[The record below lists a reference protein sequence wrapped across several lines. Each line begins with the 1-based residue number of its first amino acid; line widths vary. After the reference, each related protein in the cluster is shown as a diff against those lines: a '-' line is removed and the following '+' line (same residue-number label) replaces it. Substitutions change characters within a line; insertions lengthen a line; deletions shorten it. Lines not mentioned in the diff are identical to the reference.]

1 MLAYGGLRPA
11 EALGLRRRHL
21 DDLGQLLVE
30 GGLTETRGKLI
41 ERSTTKT
48 HRVRI
53 VPLPASVA
61 GELSTHMETN
71 VPSDPESRIFTTERG
86 APVRL
91 SNFRSVFSEARDTAE
106 LPSWVTPYTL
116 RHTAASL
123 LAQQGVPVT
132 TAASLLGHDPAIYLR
147 TYAHLYPGDLR
158 AAADAARSRAF
169 RRRVQRGRLLPA
181 RRGDAE
187 RSRGEFAGKVQGQ
200 QLGFNENSHLT
211 CAYLVGLP
219 GFEPGTS

>member
-1 MLAYGGLRPA
+1 VLAYGGLRPA

-61 GELSTHMETN
+61 GELSKHMETN

-86 APVRL
+86 SPVRL

-116 RHTAASL
+116 RHTAANL

-158 AAADAARSRAF
+158 AAADALEVARSGDGSNISDLSPRDAGTSKAHAGNS
-169 RRRVQRGRLLPA
+169 RGR
-181 RRGDAE
+181 
-187 RSRGEFAGKVQGQ
+187 SKVS
-200 QLGFNENSHLT
+200 NS
-211 CAYLVGLP
+211 
-219 GFEPGTS
+219 EPTRIAT